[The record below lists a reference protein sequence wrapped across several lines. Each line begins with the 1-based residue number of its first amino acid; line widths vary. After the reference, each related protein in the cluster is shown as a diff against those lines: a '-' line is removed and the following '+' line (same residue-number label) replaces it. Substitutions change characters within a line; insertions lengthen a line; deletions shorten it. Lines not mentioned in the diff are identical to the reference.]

1 MTIEAV
7 PFVNVI
13 FENQILEDRI
23 FKLESKFQGKF
34 DSLKFLIESLERS
47 ILETVNQQNPGDINQ
62 QKFLLEEEERL
73 RRYKATM
80 DEIDED
86 VQASE
91 EAADWL
97 DKHREELI
105 DYARQYTFE
114 NGYHKRQQSGE
125 EGVSANVVLAF
136 CEDLNFYLRWIAHY
150 LRMMTPPSRMPRG
163 VIKLVLP
170 IDAYLD
176 AFKLI
181 SSNKVKVQ
189 PNLSERAAVMLKS
202 SIYRFLIKR
211 DLEKDARC

>member
-23 FKLESKFQGKF
+23 SQLESKFQDKF
-34 DSLKFLIESLERS
+34 DSLKFLIESLEKS
-47 ILETVNQQNPGDINQ
+47 ILETVNQQSPGDTSQ
-62 QKFLLEEEERL
+62 QKSLREEQERL

-91 EAADWL
+91 AAANWL

-105 DYARQYTFE
+105 EYARQYTFE
-114 NGYHKRQQSGE
+114 SGYHKRQQAN
-125 EGVSANVVLAF
+125 EGVSASVVLAF
-136 CEDLNFYLRWIAHY
+136 CEDLSFYLRWIAHY

-170 IDAYLD
+170 VDAYLD

-181 SSNKVKVQ
+181 SSNQVKVQ
-189 PNLSERAAVMLKS
+189 PNLSERAVVMLKS

-211 DLEKDARC
+211 DLEQDAL